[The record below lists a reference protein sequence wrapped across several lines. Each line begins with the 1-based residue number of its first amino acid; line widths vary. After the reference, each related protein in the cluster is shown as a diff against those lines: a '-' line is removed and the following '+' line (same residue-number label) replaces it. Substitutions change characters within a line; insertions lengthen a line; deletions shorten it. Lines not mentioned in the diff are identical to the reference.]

1 MVKKK
6 RLMVALAVTAG
17 FGLASVALAEAAPQ
31 AQKQAQ
37 VTPTPKGWN
46 YQLDAKG
53 NRIPKGNRVTNAD
66 GSWREEVRQG
76 KCTTVKEMSAK
87 GEYKETH
94 SCG

>member
-1 MVKKK
+1 MKK
-6 RLMVALAVTAG
+6 RLMVALAVMAG
-17 FGLASVALAEAAPQ
+17 FGLASVALAEAAPE